1 MIINNNLTVG
11 LPLKNE
17 KKKTYFSLENMKNEF
32 NNMIPD
38 KMF

>member
-17 KKKTYFSLENMKNEF
+17 KKKNIFQLRKYEKRVQ
-32 NNMIPD
+32 
-38 KMF
+38 